1 MHIGGYV
8 SPKPVCEEREEG
20 QKVELQEDTDVSNA
34 GIEGFESSLL
44 LGQLEDRDED
54 SHIGEGNEDYV
65 KP

>member
-44 LGQLEDRDED
+44 LGQLEDCDED

>member
-8 SPKPVCEEREEG
+8 SSKPVSEEREEG
-20 QKVELQEDTDVSNA
+20 QEIELKEDTDVSNA
-34 GIEGFESSLL
+34 GVEGFESSFLL
-44 LGQLEDRDED
+44 RQLEDSDED